1 MNSNNSSYYNE
12 LFKQQIEKIVA
23 ETTKEYRKTI
33 KNQEN
38 SIELLKELCL
48 EIGKMGE
55 NKETI
60 INNYKEED
68 IIFFLQKIDLFKL
81 YDVMKKAVYL
91 IYQSENKSYQNII
104 YQLYQNS
111 GKVKKSG
118 SDDPFETRF
127 TKEAIE
133 IMKNIIMN

>member
-1 MNSNNSSYYNE
+1 MNPNNSYYNE
-12 LFKQQIEKIVA
+12 LIKQQIEKIVA

-38 SIELLKELCL
+38 NIELLKELCS

-60 INNYKEED
+60 INNYQEED
-68 IIFFLQKIDLFKL
+68 IIFFLQKLDLFKL
-81 YDVMKKAVYL
+81 YDVMEKAVFLTYN
-91 IYQSENKSYQNII
+91 SENKSYQNII
-104 YQLYQNS
+104 YQLFQNS
-111 GKVKKSG
+111 GRVKKSG

-133 IMKNIIMN
+133 IMKKIIMN